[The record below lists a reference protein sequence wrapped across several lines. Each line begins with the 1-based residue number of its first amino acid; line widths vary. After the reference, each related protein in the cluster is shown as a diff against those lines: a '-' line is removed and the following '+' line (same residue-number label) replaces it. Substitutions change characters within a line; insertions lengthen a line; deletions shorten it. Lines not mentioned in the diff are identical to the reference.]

1 MELPTPRVQLYDE
14 DGCPNRLL
22 TYSDQQAIESETTPT
37 EEKETQAEECRE
49 TQLQASEQEPVHE
62 TVSEHLGPEPEVQTQ
77 TSNEDVIHTLQPKTI
92 ASNTQQETQHASEVQ
107 IHGETQPKTD
117 DNNDDSETRLVLDS
131 VEEEHTVQYKT
142 KHASQIATVI
152 GNIPELITFDDMRH
166 QLKTQRPMKD
176 QKTKH
181 DKLLAE
187 LQVLVQR
194 ERTKIMQEI
203 KDFELEYYKEHT
215 SLPSDHSCPQ
225 YKQLLTKYKHA
236 SKLLA
241 MWNILI

>member
-1 MELPTPRVQLYDE
+1 M
-14 DGCPNRLL
+14 G
-22 TYSDQQAIESETTPT
+22 
-37 EEKETQAEECRE
+37 K
-49 TQLQASEQEPVHE
+49 
-62 TVSEHLGPEPEVQTQ
+62 
-77 TSNEDVIHTLQPKTI
+77 
-92 ASNTQQETQHASEVQ
+92 
-107 IHGETQPKTD
+107 QPKTD

-152 GNIPELITFDDMRH
+152 GNIPELNTFDDMRH